1 MSSEQ
6 AVVEGRASLAARL
19 RSPHVALMVGVVA
32 LLFLAPTIFGQG
44 QVPLISGIL
53 LVVIFTYAWHPVGGI
68 LGEISMAH
76 VAFWG
81 AGAYA
86 TVLGGKAGFPFL
98 LSLVLGCVVAV
109 LMATVMLELMHLA
122 KLRGLNVMIFTLVFL
137 FFTVAVVQALS
148 ALGGTTGLIAV
159 AIPLSVD
166 EVYYSSALFIALLLF
181 LNFWLLST
189 RRGLVWLAIR
199 DDPDRVPSLGWS
211 VLAQRRS
218 AYWLTSALCAVGGA
232 LAAAT
237 LGFVNPQVSLGLGLI
252 LVPLLAVYVGG
263 PGTLWGPLLGVLL
276 LEMLAAVAIAYS
288 RSAET
293 AQYVRLGQFVAALLI
308 VGLALRLRGHRP
320 VSAASASPAP
330 RDRRRRLQHLVAQVG
345 SRVDIAS
352 RSTSVPVGGGALR
365 VDALHKSFAGLHVLS
380 GVSFIVRPGEV
391 VGMVGPNGAGKS
403 TLCNL
408 IAGSMSPDRGAVF
421 LGDDRVDSLPEHRR
435 ASAGLGRTFQT
446 PQSFQSLTL
455 TENVCIAGAG
465 TGSRDARQHLAAL
478 GVQNPD
484 VLAASAS
491 LFERRMVEVARLQ
504 VMSPRWVLLD
514 EPFAG
519 LSSDEHD
526 VLLEHIQALAREG
539 AAVLLIEHLI
549 PVVAPIC
556 DRIVVLSGGR
566 LIADGPPRDVL
577 RNSAVVEA
585 YLGAPLALE
594 L

>member
-6 AVVEGRASLAARL
+6 AVIDQRRSAAAQL
-19 RSPHVALMVGVVA
+19 RSPHVVLIGAVTA

-53 LVVIFTYAWHPVGGI
+53 LVIIFTYAWHPVGGI
-68 LGEISMAH
+68 LGEISLAH

-98 LSLVLGCVVAV
+98 LSVVLGCVVAM
-109 LMATVMLELMHLA
+109 LMATVMLELMQLA

-137 FFTVAVVQALS
+137 YFTVAVVQALS
-148 ALGGTTGLIAV
+148 ALGGPTGLTV
-159 AIPLSVD
+159 SAIPLSVD
-166 EVYYSSALFIALLLF
+166 QVYYSAALFIALLFL

-211 VLAQRRS
+211 VLSQRRS
-218 AYWLTSALCAVGGA
+218 AYWLTSVLCAIGGA
-232 LAAAT
+232 LAAAS
-237 LGFVNPQVSLGLGLI
+237 LGFVSPQVSLGLGLI

-276 LEMLAAVAIAYS
+276 LEILAAVAITYS
-288 RSAET
+288 RGAET

-308 VGLALRLRGHRP
+308 VGLAMRLRRRRP
-320 VSAASASPAP
+320 VSAASAT
-330 RDRRRRLQHLVAQVG
+330 RERRTRLHRLISQVG
-345 SRVDIAS
+345 SRVDISARGS
-352 RSTSVPVGGGALR
+352 STPTRGRGALR
-365 VDALHKSFAGLHVLS
+365 VDDLHKSFAGLHVLS
-380 GVSFIVRPGEV
+380 GVSFIVSPGEV

-408 IAGSMSPDRGAVF
+408 IAGALSPDQGAVYF
-421 LGDDRVDSLPEHRR
+421 GDDRVDTLPEHRR

-465 TGSRDARQHLAAL
+465 TGSRDARQHLAGL
-478 GVQNPD
+478 GVRAPD

-504 VMSPRWVLLD
+504 AMSPSWVLLD

-519 LSSDEHD
+519 LSVEEHD
-526 VLLEHIQALAREG
+526 VLLQHIRALADGG

-566 LIADGPPRDVL
+566 LIADGLPRDVL
-577 RNSAVVEA
+577 RSPAVVEA

-594 L
+594 Y